1 MLVRII
7 KLAFAILIMLAGI
20 SRAHSEKPEI
30 FGRAHLSVG
39 SVSENDE
46 SKNSSTSVTSHA
58 SRFGVKGTIDT
69 DSQVKV
75 IYRVVWQVDMTDNG
89 NTSDDHIKSRE
100 QFVGLEWDWGQIH
113 IGRDDSPY
121 KLAGKKQVEHLSD
134 TWADYNNI
142 IDKNQD
148 TRNDDS
154 LGYWGKVGVGQLGIQ
169 YAAGDDKPTSE
180 NLGDSWSFAYDIQME
195 SFAAAIAY
203 QTIEK
208 TILNEETGTKL
219 VLGYKLGKT
228 QLGVI
233 FENVEDDSLKDENNS
248 LISIKH
254 NFDDKN
260 ALKFTYGLKDQNQIK
275 DAKMT
280 ALAFDHKMGEKISA
294 YALLAKGFDNG
305 LKDAS
310 KIAGDGTLL
319 VVGIIA
325 KF

>member
-1 MLVRII
+1 MIVRLIKII
-7 KLAFAILIMLAGI
+7 STLLIAIAGNI
-20 SRAHSEKPEI
+20 KAYSANTEV

-39 SVSENDE
+39 SVSEDDE
-46 SKNSSTSVTSHA
+46 SKNRSTSVTSHA
-58 SRFGVKGTIDT
+58 SRFGVKGSIDT
-69 DSQVKV
+69 DSEVKV
-75 IYRVVWQVDMTDNG
+75 IYRIVWQVDMSDN
-89 NTSDDHIKSRE
+89 NSSSDDHIKSRE
-100 QFVGLEWDWGQIH
+100 QFVGLAWNWGQLH

-154 LGYWGKVGVGQLGIQ
+154 IGYWGKVGVGKLGIQ
-169 YAAGDDKPTSE
+169 YAAGDDKPASE
-180 NLGDSWSFAYDIQME
+180 NLGDSWSFAYDIQQE

-208 TILNEETGTKL
+208 TVFNEETGTKL

-233 FENVEDDSLKDENNS
+233 FENVEDDNLKDENNS

-260 ALKFTYGLKDQNQIK
+260 ALKFTYGIKDQNQLK

-280 ALAFDHKMGEKISA
+280 ALAFDHKMGDRISA

-305 LKDAS
+305 LKDDS
-310 KIAGDGTLL
+310 KIDGDGTLL